1 MNRDLGRVKECTN
14 VTLTG
19 FLTDASIP
27 TVVLDG
33 ISNTETGHCAKTMAL
48 VADMSRRID
57 DPDKR
62 LDWLVIADDD
72 TLLSVQRLERLLSC
86 YDPSRPV
93 LLGQRYGYA
102 NNHRHG
108 YDYVTGK
115 WPLWHFICIGN
126 RWALA
131 SVLSA
136 PGTSIKARSI
146 FGPTPTQSFL
156 FWPIGGGGMV
166 LSRAAVQLMARS
178 LSCRCPQADTPDDMW
193 IGACASYLNIAII
206 HVSGFHQ
213 VKTSVKRLHEPSD

>member
-1 MNRDLGRVKECTN
+1 
-14 VTLTG
+14 
-19 FLTDASIP
+19 
-27 TVVLDG
+27 
-33 ISNTETGHCAKTMAL
+33 MAL

-102 NNHRHG
+102 NSHRHG

-115 WPLWHFICIGN
+115 WPLWHLICIRN

-131 SVLSA
+131 SECTWNVHQGA
-136 PGTSIKARSI
+136 FHIRDRC
-146 FGPTPTQSFL
+146 
-156 FWPIGGGGMV
+156 
-166 LSRAAVQLMARS
+166 RAASNSKFLILAHRWRWHGVEPGSRPADG
-178 LSCRCPQADTPDDMW
+178 PQ
-193 IGACASYLNIAII
+193 SEL
-206 HVSGFHQ
+206 
-213 VKTSVKRLHEPSD
+213 